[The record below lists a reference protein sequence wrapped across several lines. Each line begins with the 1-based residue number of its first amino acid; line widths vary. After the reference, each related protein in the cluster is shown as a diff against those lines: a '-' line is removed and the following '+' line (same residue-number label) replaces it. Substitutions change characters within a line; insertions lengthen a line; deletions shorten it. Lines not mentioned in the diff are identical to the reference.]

1 MKADL
6 SQTLSKLNVETHFPL
21 SHTFIKL
28 AKAFWFL
35 NDGQHHS
42 NHRKIWNAAHKI
54 STFQDKFK
62 EEASLSVFF
71 RKISLL
77 NKAYLLLITET
88 KFSVLI
94 TKTEITW
101 GSLLWHL
108 THQRCRRLSCDDK
121 PCCGCGDML
130 WLQCSPPF
138 VWAEFQRPESLCA
151 DRKELGSQ
159 STVLCSG

>member
-6 SQTLSKLNVETHFPL
+6 SQTLSKLNVETQFPL
-21 SHTFIKL
+21 SHTFIKFS
-28 AKAFWFL
+28 KAFWFFKWWPTPQQPQENL
-35 NDGQHHS
+35 KCS
-42 NHRKIWNAAHKI
+42 SKI
-54 STFQDKFK
+54 STFQDRLKK
-62 EEASLSVFF
+62 EASLSVFF
-71 RKISLL
+71 QKISLL
-77 NKAYLLLITET
+77 NKAYLLLITEM

-94 TKTEITW
+94 TITEITW

-108 THQRCRRLSCDDK
+108 NHQGCRLLSRDDK